1 MLHFRNQFL
10 TTNTYFSSTRPNIGS
25 NYFFFIFIKKMVLI
39 ISFFKAVLT
48 SFISEPSAAPLNVR
62 GHNTSSTSIF
72 VTWDDVPAADKNGII
87 TSYNITYH
95 SLTENHSNS
104 TTVDYPDRQVTLV
117 GLRKFVNYSITVFA
131 STVKGNGPESDPVII
146 TTGED
151 SEYFR
156 FWSNVVRCLSEFS
169 FYLLT
174 LSSPVPD
181 LI

>member
-1 MLHFRNQFL
+1 
-10 TTNTYFSSTRPNIGS
+10 
-25 NYFFFIFIKKMVLI
+25 MVLI

-62 GHNTSSTSIF
+62 GHGTSSTSIF
-72 VTWDDVPAADKNGII
+72 VTWDDVPADDKNGII

-104 TTVDYPDRQVTLV
+104 TTVDHPDRQVTLMS
-117 GLRKFVNYSITVFA
+117 LREFVNYSITVFA

-151 SEYFR
+151 SE
-156 FWSNVVRCLSEFS
+156 
-169 FYLLT
+169 
-174 LSSPVPD
+174 
-181 LI
+181 

>member
-1 MLHFRNQFL
+1 MIIL
-10 TTNTYFSSTRPNIGS
+10 
-25 NYFFFIFIKKMVLI
+25 IKSLI
-39 ISFFKAVLT
+39 ISLFKAVLT

-104 TTVDYPDRQVTLV
+104 TTVDHPDRHVTLV
-117 GLRKFVNYSITVFA
+117 SLREYVNYSIRVFA

-146 TTGED
+146 SSGED
-151 SEYFR
+151 SE
-156 FWSNVVRCLSEFS
+156 
-169 FYLLT
+169 
-174 LSSPVPD
+174 
-181 LI
+181 

>member
-1 MLHFRNQFL
+1 ML
-10 TTNTYFSSTRPNIGS
+10 
-25 NYFFFIFIKKMVLI
+25 LI

-104 TTVDYPDRQVTLV
+104 TTVDHPDRQVTLM
-117 GLRKFVNYSITVFA
+117 GLREFVNYSITVFA
-131 STVKGNGPESDPVII
+131 STVKGNGPESDPVFISS
-146 TTGED
+146 GED
-151 SEYFR
+151 SE
-156 FWSNVVRCLSEFS
+156 
-169 FYLLT
+169 
-174 LSSPVPD
+174 
-181 LI
+181 